1 MFECV
6 VKKIVLNKL
15 NKLLKEYDGNI
26 DKAKET
32 VRLWL
37 KRVNLVSECLEK
49 LLKKLD
55 DGELTVDEVT
65 EAIKDVQDTIKGL

>member
-6 VKKIVLNKL
+6 VKKIVLKRL
-15 NKLLKEYDGNI
+15 NKLIKEYDGNI

-55 DGELTVDEVT
+55 DGEITADEVT
-65 EAIKDVQDTIKGL
+65 EAMKDVKDTIKDL

>member
-32 VRLWL
+32 IRLWL
-37 KRVNLVSECLEK
+37 KRVNLVSGCLET

-55 DGELTVDEVT
+55 DGELTADEVT
-65 EAIKDVQDTIKGL
+65 DAIKEVEDLIKEL

>member
-6 VKKIVLNKL
+6 VKKIVLKKL

-32 VRLWL
+32 LRVWL

-49 LLKKLD
+49 LLEKFD
-55 DGELTVDEVT
+55 DGELTADEVT
-65 EAIKDVQDTIKGL
+65 DAIKDVQELVKEL